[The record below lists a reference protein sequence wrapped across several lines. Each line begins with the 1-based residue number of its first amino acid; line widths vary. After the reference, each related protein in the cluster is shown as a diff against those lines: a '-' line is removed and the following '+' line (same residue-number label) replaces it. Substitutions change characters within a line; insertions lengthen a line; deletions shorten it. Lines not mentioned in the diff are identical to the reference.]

1 MTQNRRQE
9 AINGFRDGKY
19 DILVATDIAARGIDV
34 SEISHVINFDM
45 PDTVDAY
52 THRIGRT
59 GRARQTG
66 EAFTFAAQADEPMV
80 REIEHV
86 LGARIERRRL
96 PDFDYGGFAP
106 ESQPR
111 QGRSNRTYESY
122 SPRTRGQS
130 RGTAVR
136 QSPQGHPGGGRHSR
150 TPAMPAVQPLHR
162 SAAHRNGGSNSPHRQ
177 DIPPGN
183 AGSGHPAALRS
194 ASPGMN
200 PVQQIRRG

>member
-19 DILVATDIAARGIDV
+19 DILVATDIASRGIDV

-45 PDTVDAY
+45 PNTVDAY

-59 GRARQTG
+59 GRACQSG
-66 EAFTFAAQADEPMV
+66 EAFTFAAQADETMV

-96 PDFDYGGFAP
+96 PDFDYSSFTP

-111 QGRSNRTYESY
+111 QDRPYRTQQSY
-122 SPRTRGQS
+122 ATRTRG
-130 RGTAVR
+130 RNPGTAVR
-136 QSPQGHPGGGRHSR
+136 QSSQGSSGRR
-150 TPAMPAVQPLHR
+150 ATLPNA
-162 SAAHRNGGSNSPHRQ
+162 
-177 DIPPGN
+177 GN
-183 AGSGHPAALRS
+183 AGGAAS
-194 ASPGMN
+194 
-200 PVQQIRRG
+200 QRRAPQRRRQFSSQAKQSW